1 MTSQELHIVQA
12 DLANPLHRRAIES
25 LTNAY
30 ACDDMGGGE
39 ELPPEVLARLV
50 AGLQAHPTT
59 VALLAFVGE
68 QPVGLATCFLG
79 FSTFL
84 ARPLLNVHDLAVLPD
99 CRGKGVGAALLRAVE
114 RTAAERGCAK
124 VTLEVGDRN
133 DRARALYERE
143 GFRHASAGSTA
154 GAALFYSKPVQAP
167 GGSAG
172 RSAS

>member
-1 MTSQELHIVQA
+1 MNTQELHIVQA
-12 DLANPLHRRAIES
+12 DLANPGHRRAIES

-30 ACDDMGGGE
+30 ARDDMGGGE

-50 AGLQAHPTT
+50 SGLQAHPTT
-59 VALLAFVGE
+59 VVLLAFLDN

-79 FSTFL
+79 FSTFM

-133 DRARALYERE
+133 LRARTLYERE

-154 GAALFYSKPVQAP
+154 GAALFYAKPV
-167 GGSAG
+167 
-172 RSAS
+172 RASEIAAERLQS